1 MTLLAPLGLLALL
14 ALPIIVLLH
23 FRRERL
29 RRIAVPSLL
38 LWQQLEVVTGQKR
51 RMRLPL
57 TLLLLL
63 HLLAALLL
71 GLALTQPQWLTGLL
85 QQGNRHIVVILDTSN
100 SMAAREGSGSRLDQ
114 ARNEVRGIIGNLT
127 TTDRMTLITA
137 SSRAQLLTS
146 GGGGNQGE
154 LLAALDLVQPGG
166 TGTNL
171 NEALTLAGVTRQGS
185 TTASEIVVVSD
196 LDPPQTADLPLDA
209 LRWVRVGGTTN
220 NQAIVVLATRPRR
233 GGSPGYDVY
242 ARVTNYDSQPVATT
256 LSLYGDDALLET
268 RDLSL
273 EAAGEVEL
281 TWELPATVQ
290 RLRAELGT
298 DDALTIDNTAEL
310 QLEQVRQRR
319 IVVVA
324 AGAPAIE
331 RALQAIDGVT
341 ASVVTPEQY
350 ASTAPDAAD
359 LTIFSNTVPE
369 TLPAGGVLLINPPV
383 GETPL
388 FTVNPPNPPQ
398 VTDPNAAPVPPAP
411 IRIVP
416 ASSGTS
422 ANPLDGLS
430 FGGIDFGAVPQV
442 VTPDWAR
449 PLLTQGDTPLVLEGN
464 TGTSTVM
471 VWAFDPQA
479 GNLQD
484 KLAFPLL
491 TARSVRYLTT
501 PPPPTDVLP
510 GERVVLATGPRTDR
524 IELVAPDGTTTTLA
538 VNGTVYLD
546 GLQTPGLY
554 RLTEYAGDAVVY
566 EGALAVNAG
575 NALESD
581 LQARAM
587 PLVGTPYLAGAAPP
601 DTNASVASP
610 PVQDEMP
617 LWPWLALLALGVMV
631 LEWIYVHWR

>member
-85 QQGNRHIVVILDTSN
+85 QQGNRNIVVILDTSN
-100 SMAAREGSGSRLDQ
+100 SMAAREGIGSRLDQ
-114 ARNEVRGIIGNLT
+114 ARAEVRGIMGNLT
-127 TTDRMTLITA
+127 ATDRLTLITA
-137 SSRAQLLTS
+137 SSRAQLLAS

-185 TTASEIVVVSD
+185 TAASEIVVVSD
-196 LDPPQTADLPLDA
+196 LDPPQTDDLPLDA
-209 LRWVRVGGTTN
+209 LRWVRVGGTTQ

-233 GGSPGYDVY
+233 GTTPGYDVY
-242 ARVTNYDSQPVATT
+242 ARITNYDNQPVATT
-256 LSLYGDDALLET
+256 LSLYGDDELIET

-273 EAAGEVEL
+273 QAAGEVEL
-281 TWELPATVQ
+281 TWELPATVE

-324 AGAPAIE
+324 EGAPAIQ

-341 ASVVTPEQY
+341 ASVVSPDQY
-350 ASTAPDAAD
+350 ASTPPDAAD
-359 LTIFSNTVPE
+359 LTIFYSTVPE

-388 FTVNPPNPPQ
+388 LTVNAP
-398 VTDPNAAPVPPAP
+398 VGADPNAVPTPPAP
-411 IRIVP
+411 VRIVP
-416 ASSGTS
+416 ASSGTG

-430 FGGIDFGAVPQV
+430 FGGVDFGAVPQV
-442 VTPDWAR
+442 VTPEWAR

-479 GNLQD
+479 GNLQE

-501 PPPPTDVLP
+501 PPPPTDIVP
-510 GERVVLATGPRTDR
+510 GEQVVLATGPRTDR

-538 VNGTVYLD
+538 ANGTVYLD

-587 PLVGTPYLAGAAPP
+587 PLIGTPYLAGATPP
-601 DTNASVASP
+601 DANASVAAP